1 MQSSGASSTRN
12 CVSCGRSIA
21 WDANV
26 CPYCGRDYRSQA
38 AAPSA
43 AKKESGMPVA
53 GGVLILLGSLAYIIL
68 GGIVAAGSTI
78 AEDLTSVE
86 TTGAMACGAVG
97 VALGVISL
105 LGGIFAIQKKYWA
118 LALIGGILTIPT
130 ILGLIGLILV
140 ATSRDAFES

>member
-1 MQSSGASSTRN
+1 M
-12 CVSCGRSIA
+12 A

-26 CPYCGRDYRSQA
+26 CPYCGRDYRPQA
-38 AAPSA
+38 MAPSA
-43 AKKESGMPVA
+43 AKRDSGSPVA
-53 GGVLILLGSLAYIIL
+53 AGVLILLGSLVYIVL

-78 AEDLTSVE
+78 AEEWTSGDSAWGV
-86 TTGAMACGAVG
+86 ACGLVG
-97 VALGVISL
+97 LALGIISL

-140 ATSRDAFES
+140 AISRDAFES